1 MAKMNRTQALD
12 SVVFRCLQ
20 CKQNFERPPQVVE
33 DAPDCEWHPYTYSAD
48 CPSCGEECGQASY
61 QRNLLK
67 AWSKSNG
74 PKSKEG
80 KAAVRQNLAGH
91 PTPEEAQRTRFNAMK
106 HGMNARV
113 ARYFPSKPDGYPACK
128 TCDIDRQFCQSQP
141 ACQQQTQLYMVH
153 HAAFEQ
159 RDPRHLTSIYSDIQ
173 STITAV
179 VQQILQTIVI
189 DGVVLRSPSWKLDQ
203 EGNVV
208 IGSYVD
214 ETGQTRT
221 IYEVHSHPLLRSLQD
236 FLSKN
241 GMSLADMG
249 MTPKVVQEEEEAM
262 GNLAI
267 DESNQQSL
275 IEYQQRSAVA
285 LEDLA
290 ALARKANAKRD
301 QDPVLIEYRQQNG
314 DANV

>member
-1 MAKMNRTQALD
+1 MAKINRTQALD
-12 SVVFRCLQ
+12 TVVFRCGH
-20 CKQNFERPPQVVE
+20 CKRNFERAPQVVE
-33 DAPDCEWHPYTYSAD
+33 DAPDCDWHPYTYVAACPD
-48 CPSCGEECGQASY
+48 CGAECGQASY

-67 AWSKSNG
+67 AWSKSTG
-74 PKSKEG
+74 PKTKAG
-80 KAAVRQNLAGH
+80 KDAVRQNLAGH
-91 PTPEEAQRTRFNAMK
+91 PTPEETQRTRFNAMK

-141 ACQQQTQLYMVH
+141 ACQQQTQLFMLH

-159 RDPRHLTSIYSDIQ
+159 RDPSHLTTIYSDIQ
-173 STITAV
+173 ATITAI
-179 VQQILQTIVI
+179 VQQVLQTIVI
-189 DGVVLRSPSWKLDQ
+189 DGVALRSPAWKLDQ

-208 IGSYVD
+208 IGSYLD
-214 ETGQTRT
+214 DKGERRT

-262 GNLAI
+262 GNLAVN
-267 DESNQQSL
+267 ESSQQSL
-275 IEYQQRSAVA
+275 LEYQQRSAVA

-290 ALARKANAKRD
+290 SLAKKANAKRD

-314 DANV
+314 GEHV